1 MPVLLK
7 QKNILHNN
15 GKAGIWILSNTQV
28 SENKDMP
35 LLIIFCSFALSLG
48 ESVSIQERS
57 SWAPTLWNIP
67 LNLTTARPLNIFS
80 TLPTKTNLNIQ
91 LFLFVNLTFIFTIWN
106 YIHLHLLH
114 SYAALVAS
122 EPLLQLWAAFAKKSD
137 KFAQI
142 FAIYQQCIFH
152 HEFSYYLSFT

>member
-28 SENKDMP
+28 SEDKNMP

-57 SWAPTLWNIP
+57 SWAPHALKY
-67 LNLTTARPLNIFS
+67 
-80 TLPTKTNLNIQ
+80 PTKSYHSAPIKHFLNTPNENQ
-91 LFLFVNLTFIFTIWN
+91 SKYSTVSL
-106 YIHLHLLH
+106 
-114 SYAALVAS
+114 
-122 EPLLQLWAAFAKKSD
+122 
-137 KFAQI
+137 
-142 FAIYQQCIFH
+142 C
-152 HEFSYYLSFT
+152 